1 MSRKKS
7 FAFIPIFLAFYC
19 PFLAHVEATGNKR
32 VIHEFGNVVLE
43 WKERTLL
50 ADGVSVHLQSK
61 EFDTLLLLVE
71 RDGHVRTKEEMIA
84 VIWPDSVVE
93 EGNLAKRSG
102 HRNASQAWLSIQGGA
117 SSDAG
122 G

>member
-19 PFLAHVEATGNKR
+19 PFFAHVEATGNKW
-32 VIHEFGNVVLE
+32 VIYEFENFVLDP
-43 WKERTLL
+43 KERTLL

-71 RDGHVRTKEEMIA
+71 RNGHVLTKEEMIA
-84 VIWPDSVVE
+84 VY
-93 EGNLAKRSG
+93 
-102 HRNASQAWLSIQGGA
+102 
-117 SSDAG
+117 
-122 G
+122 